1 MSVKSAWRRPG
12 VPDGAVSPATRR
24 LTGMTAPDELADL
37 PYADQLR
44 PYTGPLAMEGDYDTV
59 HMDRLRFEDDDR
71 ASGSRF
77 LESAV
82 TDCVFAGTNL
92 RRARLNDLWASG
104 TRFTGCTFAE
114 SSWLDSVLT
123 GCSLAGVEL
132 YDAVLRRVTFRH
144 CKLDSV
150 NLRSTALHDVA
161 FEDCVLRDVDFGQ
174 ARLNGVTFPGSRLER
189 ARFGQAT
196 LKKTDLRGA
205 LAIDLAEGYES
216 LRGALI
222 TSVQLLDLAP
232 ALAQT
237 LGITV
242 KDRQE
247 THP

>member
-1 MSVKSAWRRPG
+1 MSVKSAFLWPG
-12 VPDGAVSPATRR
+12 VPAGAAPAAHRR
-24 LTGMTAPDELADL
+24 LASMSARDELADL

-44 PYTGPLAMEGDYDTV
+44 PYTGPLAVEGDYDTV
-59 HMDRLRFEDDDR
+59 HMDRLTFEDDR
-71 ASGSRF
+71 ANGSRF

-114 SSWLDSVLT
+114 SNWLDSTLT
-123 GCSLAGVEL
+123 GCSLAGVE
-132 YDAVLRRVTFRH
+132 AFESVLRRVVFRH

-150 NLRSTALHDVA
+150 NLRSAALHEVV
-161 FEDCVLRDVDFGQ
+161 FEDCVLRDVDFGE

-189 ARFGQAT
+189 ARFGRAT

-205 LAIDLAEGYES
+205 LTIDLADGCES

-222 TSVQLLDLAP
+222 SSTQLLDLAP

-237 LGITV
+237 LGIIV
-242 KDRQE
+242 KD
-247 THP
+247 